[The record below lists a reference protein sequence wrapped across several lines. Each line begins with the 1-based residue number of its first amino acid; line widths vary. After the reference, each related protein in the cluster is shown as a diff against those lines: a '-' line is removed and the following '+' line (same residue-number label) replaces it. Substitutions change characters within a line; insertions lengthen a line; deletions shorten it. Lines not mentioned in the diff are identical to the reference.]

1 MDDADDSLHE
11 AIWRIQGI
19 DLKGRVAIGIY
30 DSQKNA
36 VRETPLH
43 YGSANQQGAGR
54 GVRIQPGRDRGL
66 AVKQDA
72 NSMQSKVK
80 LPCAHTIA

>member
-30 DSQKNA
+30 DSRIFA
-36 VRETPLH
+36 LREKP
-43 YGSANQQGAGR
+43 
-54 GVRIQPGRDRGL
+54 
-66 AVKQDA
+66 
-72 NSMQSKVK
+72 
-80 LPCAHTIA
+80 